1 VRHLAA
7 LVAAVAVL
15 VSTGVFEPSPVAA
28 YAPPKPP
35 PAPSPQDIQRHL
47 QEQHRKEQ
55 EMLQQWL
62 RQQQLWHQ
70 HMQKQAEEY
79 RKQQQHLKGHVPPPN
94 LPKHGAPPN
103 PPKHGTEPKLGK
115 HAAPPPP
122 PKHAA
127 LPHHPKIEA
136 KQFPLRRQASAALVQ
151 ASHHIHAAAGFPAEQ
166 KALALGSIH
175 EAILRLGEGAP
186 APAAP
191 LQKGDHIRLA
201 EGRLHSAH
209 KDVVEARRLPHELK
223 VPVLAEIHRALF
235 YLTHPAMPFPTME
248 QARHQLVQ
256 ALHQVHA
263 SGLPDRPKGE
273 ALTNIRQALLV
284 LGEVPPAPSA
294 PVRGDHLRLAEGH
307 LYRAH
312 KDVVDTRHLP
322 PQVRGPVLAEIN
334 NALFLLKSPT
344 APFPNLK
351 EARDQLVR
359 AWHQVQAASG
369 MGAEMKELALTS
381 IGEAMIVLGESV
393 PRPWPSYP
401 GGDHLRL
408 AEEHLQ
414 KAHADVV
421 SKTHL
426 PHELKAF
433 VLEEIKRAN
442 VVLKHSANPGGRGIA
457 TK

>member
-1 VRHLAA
+1 
-7 LVAAVAVL
+7 
-15 VSTGVFEPSPVAA
+15 
-28 YAPPKPP
+28 
-35 PAPSPQDIQRHL
+35 
-47 QEQHRKEQ
+47 
-55 EMLQQWL
+55 
-62 RQQQLWHQ
+62 
-70 HMQKQAEEY
+70 
-79 RKQQQHLKGHVPPPN
+79 
-94 LPKHGAPPN
+94 
-103 PPKHGTEPKLGK
+103 
-115 HAAPPPP
+115 
-122 PKHAA
+122 
-127 LPHHPKIEA
+127 
-136 KQFPLRRQASAALVQ
+136 
-151 ASHHIHAAAGFPAEQ
+151 
-166 KALALGSIH
+166 
-175 EAILRLGEGAP
+175 
-186 APAAP
+186 
-191 LQKGDHIRLA
+191 
-201 EGRLHSAH
+201 
-209 KDVVEARRLPHELK
+209 
-223 VPVLAEIHRALF
+223 
-235 YLTHPAMPFPTME
+235 
-248 QARHQLVQ
+248 
-256 ALHQVHA
+256 
-263 SGLPDRPKGE
+263 LPDRPKGE

-294 PVRGDHLRLAEGH
+294 PVRGDHIRLAEGH

-322 PQVRGPVLAEIN
+322 PQVRAPVLSEIN

-359 AWHQVQAASG
+359 AWHQVQAENA
-369 MGAEMKELALTS
+369 MRAEMKELALVS
-381 IGEAMIVLGESV
+381 IGEAMIVLGESL